1 MPELPDPTHLSLSWD
16 ALAAI
21 AQGVATLSAIL
32 LLNWTLIRVLPNQ
45 KKPCQ

>member
-1 MPELPDPTHLSLSWD
+1 MDHLPSPAHLSISWD

-21 AQGVATLSAIL
+21 AQAVATLSATL

-45 KKPCQ
+45 KKPCP